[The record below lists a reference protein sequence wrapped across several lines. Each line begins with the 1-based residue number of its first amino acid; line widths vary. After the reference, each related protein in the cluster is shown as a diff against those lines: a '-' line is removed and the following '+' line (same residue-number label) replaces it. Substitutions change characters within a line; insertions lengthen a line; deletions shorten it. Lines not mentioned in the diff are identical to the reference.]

1 MHWASSPSVSR
12 TSSSS
17 ASSFDSGLGWGEDN
31 AISMATGASAA
42 NQKDCPASHDLIV
55 RERDLLKSEVVVLS
69 SQLAESRTLY
79 AALAEDHGR
88 LKHQLVG

>member
-1 MHWASSPSVSR
+1 
-12 TSSSS
+12 
-17 ASSFDSGLGWGEDN
+17 
-31 AISMATGASAA
+31 MATGASAA

-79 AALAEDHGR
+79 SALAEDHSR
-88 LKHQLVG
+88 LKHQLVGSMRARAFNAVGSVFVVHAADVHVLKR